1 MPKDNLDLEAV
12 VQAVDEVKSGFEQFK
27 ETVAQREKELLT
39 KGAVDTLI
47 EEKLQRI
54 QDDLD
59 EKQVIIDKM
68 HAAGRRKSITLD
80 GQAVTE
86 EELDAKAFQW
96 ASIAAKRKDKLV
108 ESFTYEDQ
116 MAYKAAQSAYLR
128 SGDQLLSPDEAK
140 ALSVGSDPDGGY
152 VVDPDTSG
160 RIIKKIFET
169 SPVRQYAS
177 VQVISTDA
185 LEGLRDLDE
194 VTYGWVGET
203 SSRPETSTPQLAKW
217 RIPVHEMY
225 AEPRAT
231 QKLVDDMAINMEEWL
246 AGKVAERFARAENTA
261 FVNGD
266 GVDKPRGFLSYPA
279 GTTNPGE
286 VLQKKT
292 GSSGDFKADP
302 YGADVLIDMIHALK
316 SNYRQGATWA
326 MNRTT
331 LGAIRLL
338 KDSNGRQLWQPSI
351 AAGMPSTLLGY
362 GLATF
367 EDMPDYTTANA
378 QAIIFADFAEF
389 YQIVDRM
396 GIRTLRDP
404 YTAKPYIKY
413 YTTKRVGGDVANFE
427 AAVTLKFGT

>member
-27 ETVAQREKELLT
+27 EAAKQREDELLK
-39 KGAVDTLI
+39 KGDVDPLI
-47 EEKLQRI
+47 EEKLKKI
-54 QDDLD
+54 NDDLD
-59 EKQVIIDKM
+59 EKQAVIDKLY
-68 HAAGRRKSITLD
+68 AAGRRKSITLD
-80 GQAVTE
+80 GQSVTE
-86 EELDAKAFQW
+86 EELDAKAYQW
-96 ASIAAKRKDKLV
+96 ASIAAKRRDQRV
-108 ESFTYEDQ
+108 EAFTHDDQ
-116 MAYKAAQSAYLR
+116 LAYKTAQNAYLR
-128 SGDQLLSPDEAK
+128 KGDQLLTPDEAK

-194 VTYGWVGET
+194 TTFGWVGET
-203 SSRPETSTPQLAKW
+203 SSRVETSTPQLEKW
-217 RIPVHEMY
+217 RIAVHEMF

-231 QKLVDDMAINMEEWL
+231 QKLVDDMAIDLEGWL
-246 AGKVAERFARAENTA
+246 ADKVADKFARAENTA
-261 FVNGD
+261 FVNGT
-266 GVDKPRGFLSYPA
+266 GVDQPRGFLTYPA
-279 GTTNPGE
+279 GTTNPGQ
-286 VLQKKT
+286 VLQKTT
-292 GSSGDFKADP
+292 GADGAFGADP
-302 YGADVLIDMIHALK
+302 DGGDALINMIHALK
-316 SNYRQGATWA
+316 SQYRNNGVFA

-331 LGAIRLL
+331 LGAVRLL
-338 KDSNGRQLWQPSI
+338 KDSQGRMLWQPSL

-362 GLATF
+362 PLASF
-367 EDMPDYTTANA
+367 EDMPDYTTTDA

-389 YQIVDRM
+389 YQIVDRL

-413 YTTKRVGGDVANFE
+413 YSTKRVGGDVANFE
-427 AAVTLKFGT
+427 AAVTLKFGS

>member
-27 ETVAQREKELLT
+27 EAAKQREDELLK
-39 KGAVDTLI
+39 KGDVDPLI

-54 QDDLD
+54 NADLD
-59 EKQVIIDKM
+59 EKQAVIDKLY
-68 HAAGRRKSITLD
+68 AAGRRKSITLD
-80 GQAVTE
+80 GQSVTE
-86 EELDAKAFQW
+86 EELDTKAYQW
-96 ASIAAKRKDKLV
+96 ATLAAKRRDQRV
-108 ESFTYEDQ
+108 ESFTHDDQ
-116 MAYKAAQSAYLR
+116 LAYKTAQNAYLR
-128 SGDQLLSPDEAK
+128 KGDQLLTPDEAK

-160 RIIKKIFET
+160 RLIKKIFET

-194 VTYGWVGET
+194 TTFGWVGET
-203 SSRPETSTPQLAKW
+203 SSRVETSTPQLEKW

-231 QKLVDDMAINMEEWL
+231 QKFVDDMAIALEDWL
-246 AGKVAERFARAENTA
+246 ADKVADKFARAENTA
-261 FVNGD
+261 FVNGT
-266 GVDKPRGFLSYPA
+266 GVDQPRGFLTYPA
-279 GTTNPGE
+279 GTTNPGQ
-286 VLQKKT
+286 VQQQTT
-292 GSSGDFKADP
+292 GADGAFGADP
-302 YGADVLIDMIHALK
+302 DGGDALINMIHALK
-316 SNYRQGATWA
+316 SQYRANGVFA

-331 LGAIRLL
+331 LGAVRLL
-338 KDSNGRQLWQPSI
+338 KDSQGRMLWQPSL

-362 GLATF
+362 PLASF
-367 EDMPDYTTANA
+367 EDMPDYTTTDA
-378 QAIIFADFAEF
+378 QAIIFADFGEF
-389 YQIVDRM
+389 YQIVDRL

-413 YTTKRVGGDVANFE
+413 YSTKRVGGDVANFE
-427 AAVTLKFGT
+427 AAVTLKFGS

>member
-27 ETVAQREKELLT
+27 EAAKQREDELLK
-39 KGAVDTLI
+39 KGDVDPLI
-47 EEKLQRI
+47 EEKLKKI
-54 QDDLD
+54 NDDLD
-59 EKQVIIDKM
+59 EKQAVIDKLY
-68 HAAGRRKSITLD
+68 AAGRRKSITLD
-80 GQAVTE
+80 GQSVTE
-86 EELDAKAFQW
+86 EELDAKAYQW
-96 ASIAAKRKDKLV
+96 ATLAAKRRDQRV
-108 ESFTYEDQ
+108 EAFTHDDQ
-116 MAYKAAQSAYLR
+116 LAYKAAQNAYLR
-128 SGDQLLSPDEAK
+128 KGDQLLTPDEAK

-194 VTYGWVGET
+194 TTFGWVGET
-203 SSRPETSTPQLAKW
+203 SSRVETSTPQLEKW

-231 QKLVDDMAINMEEWL
+231 QKLVDDMAIDLEGWL
-246 AGKVAERFARAENTA
+246 ADKVADKFARAENTA
-261 FVNGD
+261 FVNGT
-266 GVDKPRGFLSYPA
+266 GVDQPRGFLTYPA
-279 GTTNPGE
+279 GSTNPGQ
-286 VLQKKT
+286 VLQKTT
-292 GSSGDFKADP
+292 GANGAFAADP
-302 YGADVLIDMIHALK
+302 DGADALITMIHSLK
-316 SNYRQGATWA
+316 SQYRANGVFA

-331 LGAIRLL
+331 LGAVRLL
-338 KDSNGRQLWQPSI
+338 KDSQGRMLWQPSL

-362 GLATF
+362 PLASF
-367 EDMPDYTTANA
+367 EDMPDYTTTDA
-378 QAIIFADFAEF
+378 QAIIFADFSEF
-389 YQIVDRM
+389 YQVVDRL

-413 YTTKRVGGDVANFE
+413 YSTKRVGGDVANFE
-427 AAVTLKFGT
+427 AAVTLKFGS